1 MFQMNLHSL
10 EILAMLFQSMD
21 TLLDLDF
28 WVSSHGHLVMFDI
41 VPARDPTTYTRSNIA
56 ILLKATSC
64 CSFLL
69 LSPCLLSSY
78 FIIKQQ
84 VVSSITY

>member
-1 MFQMNLHSL
+1 
-10 EILAMLFQSMD
+10 MLFQSMD

-28 WVSSHGHLVMFDI
+28 LVSSHGHLVMLNI
-41 VPARDPTTYTRSNIA
+41 VPARNLTTYTLSNIA

-69 LSPCLLSSY
+69 LSP
-78 FIIKQQ
+78 
-84 VVSSITY
+84 